1 MYNKLI
7 NVRKEIEQQEQ
18 QKINNQQFS
27 THFIK
32 YSNRIL
38 ELFEHLE
45 ACETDTRGRP
55 SILKSATGSSEII
68 L

>member
-18 QKINNQQFS
+18 QKINNQQFN

-45 ACETDTRGRP
+45 ACETRGRP
-55 SILKSATGSSEII
+55 TILKSATGSSEII